1 MKKLAIDVVLLP
13 SEQMMNEAIF
23 INQKILQEE
32 DRKIILNKENC
43 FPHISLLM
51 GCIDVAHLQEVSSI
65 LDKIASLFTSF
76 HLQIEES
83 QTDNMPDEKP
93 VTVLNIRE
101 DHWLQSLHQKTIER
115 LLPFLTFDATPDM
128 LDDNPE
134 EIKDM
139 TLHVIN
145 NFLENSSFDK
155 FSPHITVGLGPYPA
169 ITYQSFF
176 TASTLALCQL
186 GNHCTC
192 RKILHSVTLWER

>member
-23 INQKILQEE
+23 INQKILQAE

-51 GCIDVAHLQEVSSI
+51 GCIDSKHLHEVNSL
-65 LDKIASLFTSF
+65 LDKIGSLFTSF
-76 HLQIEES
+76 HLQIEAS
-83 QTDNMPDEKP
+83 QTDNMPDGKP
-93 VTVLNIRE
+93 VTVLNIKKN
-101 DHWLQSLHQKTIER
+101 HWLQSLHQKTIEG
-115 LLPFLTFDATPDM
+115 LLPFLTFDATPEM
-128 LDDNPE
+128 LHDNPAD
-134 EIKDM
+134 IQNM
-139 TLHVIN
+139 TLDIIN
-145 NFLENSSFDK
+145 NFLENSSLDK
-155 FSPHITVGLGPYPA
+155 FSPHITVGLGTYPT